1 MKYNN
6 VVRNL
11 YDKYSHIASL
21 QKEYLDNYFKEKM
34 SSNFYLY
41 ESRVKS
47 IESFALKLETGRN
60 AIEDFFAC
68 RFIVIKKDDIKKIK
82 NELQKNNIKIINSRP
97 ADINETTKNP
107 DNFAFDELRLYV
119 QYMQPISMPEKEF
132 LNNVFE
138 IQIMTLYSFVWAQT
152 THDLIYKGSEI
163 SWGKARVAYQIKAL
177 LEQAQ
182 YAIDTIDKT
191 EDEYFPK
198 NTLYET
204 QKEMIQYIK
213 SVWDIALLPSDLN
226 RLSNNILNLIKILN
240 SNFEEMQDVLNKQ
253 KQEDNGFIPIN
264 ITPYQ
269 YILKS
274 YFRHK
279 QEHLLNLLAKN
290 PKKNFHI
297 ALIEDLDIDESIVEE
312 LVKKGILA
320 DFRQVS
326 VD

>member
-11 YDKYSHIASL
+11 YDKYFHIASS
-21 QKEYLDNYFKEKM
+21 QKEYLDNYFKDKL
-34 SSNFYLY
+34 SSSSYLY

-60 AIEDFFAC
+60 AFEDFFAC

-82 NELQKNNIKIINSRP
+82 NELQNNNIKIINSRP

-182 YAIDTIDKT
+182 YAIDTINKT

-226 RLSNNILNLIKILN
+226 RLSNNILNLIRLSTLGKIVFRLLR
-240 SNFEEMQDVLNKQ
+240 NF
-253 KQEDNGFIPIN
+253 P
-264 ITPYQ
+264 
-269 YILKS
+269 
-274 YFRHK
+274 H
-279 QEHLLNLLAKN
+279 
-290 PKKNFHI
+290 
-297 ALIEDLDIDESIVEE
+297 
-312 LVKKGILA
+312 
-320 DFRQVS
+320 
-326 VD
+326 

>member
-11 YDKYSHIASL
+11 YDKYFHIASS
-21 QKEYLDNYFKEKM
+21 QKEYLDNYFKDKL
-34 SSNFYLY
+34 SSSSYLY

-60 AIEDFFAC
+60 AFEDFFAC

-82 NELQKNNIKIINSRP
+82 NELQNNNIKIINSRP

-182 YAIDTIDKT
+182 YAIDTINKT
-191 EDEYFPK
+191 EDESFPK

-240 SNFEEMQDVLNKQ
+240 SNFKEMQDVLNKQ

-279 QEHLLNLLAKN
+279 PEYLLNLLAKN

-297 ALIEDLDIDESIVEE
+297 TLIEDLDIDESIVEK
-312 LVKKGILA
+312 LVKKGVLA

>member
-34 SSNFYLY
+34 SSSFYLY

-82 NELQKNNIKIINSRP
+82 NELQNNNIKIINSRP

-279 QEHLLNLLAKN
+279 PEYLLNLLAKN

-297 ALIEDLDIDESIVEE
+297 TLIEDLDIDESIVEK
-312 LVKKGILA
+312 LVKKGVLA